1 MGIVLPP
8 KFRTAEKVSLP
19 SLNFTSLSFSSFWSG
34 QFIVPERLSPSFW
47 IVSSDV
53 RCWSPILYSHFQVP
67 TGSAFSPCANAKP
80 QSPSTNATERIV
92 FMFASGKLRFIGASP
107 FELCSEEP
115 DGGKVLP
122 PELDGHESSACYFN
136 YRVNSRK

>member
-1 MGIVLPP
+1 MGIVLSMN
-8 KFRTAEKVSLP
+8 FRTAENVSFP

-67 TGSAFSPCANAKP
+67 TGSDFSPCATAKP
-80 QSPSTNATERIV
+80 QKTSTDTTERIV
-92 FMFASGKLRFIGASP
+92 FLFASRKLRPRIEGMLFQLKGKLKKTASR
-107 FELCSEEP
+107 S
-115 DGGKVLP
+115 V
-122 PELDGHESSACYFN
+122 
-136 YRVNSRK
+136 VT